1 MRNYSTQIKNE
12 LKDKID
18 LVSGRK
24 EGAPDYFAYI
34 RGSGITEDTQESGY
48 RGAVA
53 AALRA
58 SNEYDTTFQTD
69 ADLCIRTIE
78 DVYTAAQEADANCC
92 AKLRAVIESLQ
103 EWKLLARKLNLS
115 ITGGGGYQEQLF
127 TANNIR
133 CWVGNVPQTVAQA
146 SVDCWKDIFTDVNP
160 TTGEVTYN
168 QAALTDYFA
177 LSEEVYTQDSLN
189 SVFAIMTAGLVEA
202 TDLVCLTSDRNFN
215 AEQFNLLMQCGTTQ
229 IFSADN
235 PLTASGMST
244 SYLQGDEQYYYVNY
258 DVSPVLSLFANS
270 YSAVIDERFQTD
282 PRIFTYMMA
291 ECKINP
297 KCDANCDTYQNI
309 CDYLQQAHYSDV
321 LNYFTSGNCISLAKT
336 FSEEEIDAAYEA
348 VISGTATQANM
359 EAAEIDPEGNYYLDY
374 SINVGAYVPAEF
386 HVDFLNYEDYCD
398 LYKQIPVSVETSLI
412 ISNYT
417 HDNADDEEEAVSVL
431 HNCEAGELLFSVLS
445 VNLDQCDFQEKVVE
459 AIDNAYVDTSAD
471 SAGVATSVSLAV
483 AKEVIGYLCP
493 LSAGAGIVVS
503 IGESVLDSAVAM
515 SESQRLAK
523 NVNEKISKAEEAN
536 YERNLITSLS
546 PIASYYDEGTNST
559 LMRLLISPSYIQ
571 LDLCYLYKYSQ
582 YDNPDHTFSEMHTYD
597 EFCELSQ
604 NGNET
609 NEEWYRTFLANG
621 GKGSVG
627 DIDQYID
634 ILEPIWTEYCDS
646 VGYSQISQ
654 LPLYF
659 VSPDD
664 VIQLANA
671 ELCNDT
677 SVINIDLSKYIEY
690 SAFVRKNE

>member
-1 MRNYSTQIKNE
+1 VRNYSTQIKNE

-103 EWKLLARKLNLS
+103 AWKLLARKLNLS
-115 ITGGGGYQEQLF
+115 ITGGGGYQDQLF

-133 CWVGNVPQTVAQA
+133 CWVGNVPQTVDQA

-177 LSEEVYTQDSLN
+177 LSEEVYTQDSPN

-282 PRIFTYMMA
+282 PRIYACITGA
-291 ECKINP
+291 CEI
-297 KCDANCDTYQNI
+297 DANCDTYQNI

-321 LNYFTSGNCISLAKT
+321 LNYFTSGNCISLAMT

-374 SINVGAYVPAEF
+374 SLSAGSYVPADF
-386 HVDFLNYEDYCD
+386 HIDFLNYEEFCD
-398 LYKQIPVSVETSLI
+398 QYGQIPVSVETSLI

-417 HDNADDEEEAVSVL
+417 HGNVDDDEDVVSIL
-431 HNCEAGELLFSVLS
+431 HNKSDVDKLFFSNLS
-445 VNLDQCDFQEKVVE
+445 VVLDQSDFQDKLS
-459 AIDNAYVDTSAD
+459 ATIHNAYVDTSAD

-493 LSAGAGIVVS
+493 LSAGAEIVVS
-503 IGESVLDSAVAM
+503 VGDSILDSVLAM
-515 SESQRLAK
+515 SESQRLAREENK
-523 NVNEKISKAEEAN
+523 KITEADKAN
-536 YERNLITSLS
+536 YDRNLVMSLS
-546 PIASYYDEGTNST
+546 PLASYYDEGTNST
-559 LMRLLISPSYIQ
+559 LSRFLINPSHIQ
-571 LDLCYLYKYSQ
+571 QRLCYLNYCAQNDDDSL
-582 YDNPDHTFSEMHTYD
+582 FSDIYTYN
-597 EFCELSQ
+597 EFCEASQ
-604 NGNET
+604 NGNTT

-621 GKGSVG
+621 G
-627 DIDQYID
+627 IDSSAGTFSSYMISLQEQWD
-634 ILEPIWTEYCDS
+634 SYCVLS
-646 VGYSQISQ
+646 GYSQLVGVS
-654 LPLYF
+654 LDF

-664 VIQLANA
+664 IIQLAIA
-671 ELCNDT
+671 YMTKDLDAT
-677 SVINIDLSKYIEY
+677 NIDLSKYSEY
-690 SAFVRKNE
+690 SEYSKKTDE